1 MKRLNVNRVKILL
14 LFRESL
20 DVIAELYLFK
30 DKIILFFFFNFSFA
44 GSKNVSLFG
53 LNLKMG

>member
-1 MKRLNVNRVKILL
+1 MKRLNVNRVKISI
-14 LFRESL
+14 LFGESP

-30 DKIILFFFFNFSFA
+30 DKIVFFLFSFA
-44 GSKNVSLFG
+44 GSKNVSLFE